1 VSSATSPDVAVLG
14 GGPIGLAVAWR
25 AAQRGLRVVLADPR
39 PGRGAAWAAAGML
52 APVTETHPG
61 EETLLALNLR
71 SAAAWPAFAEELQ
84 AATALPLGYRADG
97 TLTVARDRDD
107 LEWLEDLR
115 ALQQSQG
122 LAVER
127 LSGREC
133 RELEPSLAAGTRGG
147 LLAPGDRQVDSRLL
161 TAALLRACA
170 LAGVVV
176 HEQEASLRVAGGRAA
191 GLGLADGTEIAA
203 ERVVLAAGAWSARV
217 PGVPP
222 GLLPVR
228 PVKGQIVFL
237 RDAAGLPI
245 ASRNIR
251 GAEVYLAP
259 RADGRVAVG
268 ATMEERGFD
277 AVPTAGAVH
286 ELLRAARELL
296 PGIDELAFDEVVV
309 GWRPATPDNAPL
321 LGPTGL
327 DGLLAA
333 TGHHRNGILLTPA
346 TAGALADCLAGDG
359 LPDWAGD
366 FDARRFAAVEVG

>member
-1 VSSATSPDVAVLG
+1 MSSATAADVAVLG

-25 AAQRGLRVVLADPR
+25 AAQRGLRVALADPR
-39 PGRGAAWAAAGML
+39 PGGGAAWAAAGML
-52 APVTETHPG
+52 APVTEIHPG
-61 EETLLALNLR
+61 EEPLLALNLR
-71 SAAAWPAFAEELQ
+71 SAGAWPAFAEELH
-84 AATALPLGYRADG
+84 AATGLPLGYRTDG

-107 LEWLEDLR
+107 LEWLDDLR
-115 ALQQSQG
+115 TLQESQG

-133 RELEPSLAAGTRGG
+133 REREPALAPGTRGG
-147 LLAPGDRQVDSRLL
+147 LLAPGDHQVDSRLL

-170 LAGVVV
+170 LAGVTVR
-176 HEQEASLRVAGGRAA
+176 EQEAGLRVVDGRAE
-191 GLGLADGTEIAA
+191 GLRLADGTEIAA
-203 ERVVLAAGAWSARV
+203 ERVVIAAGAWSARV
-217 PGVPP
+217 PGVPQ

-228 PVKGQIVFL
+228 PVKGQIVYL
-237 RDAAGLPI
+237 RSPAAQPL

-251 GAEVYLAP
+251 GVEVYLAP

-277 AVPTAGAVH
+277 DAPTAGAVH

-296 PGIDELAFDEVVV
+296 PGVDELAFEEVVV

-321 LGPTGL
+321 LGATGM

-346 TAGALADCLAGDG
+346 TAEALADCLAGPG
-359 LPDWAGD
+359 LPEWARA
-366 FDARRFAAVEVG
+366 FDARRFAAAEVG